1 LVLAVSAFIT
11 TANVPPDSSPILAAG
26 LALILLGV
34 VVLRAE
40 NQNERNDRISIE
52 ATPIDSPPQA
62 LVRAFVHRV
71 YFPFGFGA

>member
-40 NQNERNDRISIE
+40 NQN
-52 ATPIDSPPQA
+52 
-62 LVRAFVHRV
+62 
-71 YFPFGFGA
+71 